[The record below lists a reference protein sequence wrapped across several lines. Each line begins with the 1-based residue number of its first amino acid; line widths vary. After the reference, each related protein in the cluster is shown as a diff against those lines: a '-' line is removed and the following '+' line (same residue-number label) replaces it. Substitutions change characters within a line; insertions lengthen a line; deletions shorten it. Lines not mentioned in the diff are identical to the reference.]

1 MEPTTLSMSSAMPN
15 IHAWDY
21 LVVTSIFSALLALC
35 AKFFTN
41 VSSFLPCCI
50 ALSTIVVLPC
60 FYRMV
65 KMVN

>member
-35 AKFFTN
+35 AKIFTN
-41 VSSFLPCCI
+41 VSSFFAMLHCSFQYCCPS
-50 ALSTIVVLPC
+50 LFLLHGE
-60 FYRMV
+60 
-65 KMVN
+65 NG